1 MAKKS
6 SKRLFFSRYYGRDVH
21 CHTFQTG
28 SHVRSKLRVLRGR
41 KLRQFVKTEVEHFTQ
56 EREKEKS
63 EFATFLA
70 LYVTCLPVHKT
81 SLKISRKR
89 VWFGSIFNKLELNI
103 CNILL
108 TLEISFDLLPEI
120 PSSTT
125 SMTTCKQP

>member
-56 EREKEKS
+56 ERDKEKS

-70 LYVTCLPVHKT
+70 LYVTCLPVLRT

-89 VWFGSIFNKLELNI
+89 VWFGCIFNKLELNI

>member
-56 EREKEKS
+56 ERDKEKS

-70 LYVTCLPVHKT
+70 LYVTCLPVLRT

-89 VWFGSIFNKLELNI
+89 VWFGCISNKLELNI